1 MITRLVFT
9 FLHEWLHGKE
19 DLRGTNYEQA
29 RGYVVKQILAER
41 SIRGDQTAPNG
52 KPSRSVTVNLA
63 ESPLAWL
70 GARKLVSQRQ
80 LMAGEMLRQ
89 DYERAA
95 LPQSTTMQWNAPP
108 NAKVA
113 RGSHSHGALTLAQID
128 AKKRFDGAITAAGA
142 GLADILWR
150 VVCAGE
156 AVPTA
161 EKALGWPTRSGRLVL
176 LLALDRVADY
186 YRVN

>member
-1 MITRLVFT
+1 M
-9 FLHEWLHGKE
+9 
-19 DLRGTNYEQA
+19 
-29 RGYVVKQILAER
+29 KQILAER
-41 SIRGDQTAPNG
+41 SISGDPDSANG
-52 KPSRSVTVNLA
+52 KRGRSVTVNLA

-70 GARKLVSQRQ
+70 GARKLISERQ
-80 LMAGEMLRQ
+80 LVAGEMLRR

-95 LPQSTTMQWNAPP
+95 LPQRTTMQWDAPS
-108 NAKVA
+108 NGKTA
-113 RGSHSHGALTLAQID
+113 RSSQSHGATTLSQID
-128 AKKRFDGAITAAGA
+128 AKARFDGAIAAAGT

>member
-1 MITRLVFT
+1 M
-9 FLHEWLHGKE
+9 
-19 DLRGTNYEQA
+19 
-29 RGYVVKQILAER
+29 KQILAER
-41 SIRGDQTAPNG
+41 RIYGDQTPANR
-52 KPSRSVTVNLA
+52 KPTRSVTVNLA

-70 GARKLVSQRQ
+70 GARNLISGRQ
-80 LMAGEMLRQ
+80 LAAGEMLRQ

-95 LPQSTTMQWNAPP
+95 LAQRITMQWDAPP
-108 NAKVA
+108 NGKTA
-113 RGSHSHGALTLAQID
+113 RSSQSHGATTLSQID
-128 AKKRFDGAITAAGA
+128 AKARFDGAIAAAGT

-161 EKALGWPTRSGRLVL
+161 EKALGWPTRSGKLVL

>member
-1 MITRLVFT
+1 M
-9 FLHEWLHGKE
+9 
-19 DLRGTNYEQA
+19 
-29 RGYVVKQILAER
+29 KQILAER
-41 SIRGDQTAPNG
+41 SIRGDQTAPDR

-70 GARKLVSQRQ
+70 GARKLISERQ
-80 LMAGEMLRQ
+80 LAAGEMLRR

-95 LPQSTTMQWNAPP
+95 LPQRTTMQWDAPP
-108 NAKVA
+108 NGKVA
-113 RGSHSHGALTLAQID
+113 RGSQSHGATTLAQID
-128 AKKRFDGAITAAGA
+128 AKARFDGAVAAAGA

-161 EKALGWPTRSGRLVL
+161 EKALGWPSRSGRLVL

-186 YRVN
+186 YRIN

>member
-1 MITRLVFT
+1 M
-9 FLHEWLHGKE
+9 
-19 DLRGTNYEQA
+19 
-29 RGYVVKQILAER
+29 KQILAER
-41 SIRGDQTAPNG
+41 SIRGERSLPNG

-70 GARKLVSQRQ
+70 GARGLVSARQ
-80 LMAGEMLRQ
+80 LMAGEMLRN

-95 LPQSTTMQWNAPP
+95 LPQSVTMQWDAPP

-113 RGSHSHGALTLAQID
+113 RGSTEHGAQTLTQID
-128 AKKRFDGAITAAGA
+128 AKKRFDGAIAHAGS

-156 AVPTA
+156 AVPSA
-161 EKALGWPTRSGRLVL
+161 EKALGWPSRSGKLIL
-176 LLALDRVADY
+176 ILALDRVADY